1 MPTVTSTIE
10 VGSNPEQVWSLI
22 SDGTRM
28 VEWLAP
34 VKALE
39 GEAPSTLVPGTQF
52 NAVLGRLSGAKIK
65 ITEAVL
71 NRRLAWR
78 AGPPVAHMMG
88 MPMSASVDLAASEGG
103 TRVTF
108 TIKSAMMMVPLMKM
122 MSGLRFKEEVPKT
135 ALSIKRVLEDE
146 RARIHKT
153 EQPESEEGQV
163 EPIRG
168 IIRRAMGPY

>member
-1 MPTVTSTIE
+1 MPTITSTIE
-10 VGSNPEQVWSLI
+10 VSSNLEQVWSLI
-22 SDGTRM
+22 SDGPRI

-39 GEAPSTLVPGTQF
+39 EKAPSTLVPGTQLK
-52 NAVLGRLSGAKIK
+52 AVIGRLSGAKIK
-65 ITEAVL
+65 ITEAIL

-78 AGPPVAHMMG
+78 AGPPMAHMMG
-88 MPMSASVDLAASEGG
+88 MPMSASVDLAPSGGG

-135 ALSIKRVLEDE
+135 ALSIKRVVEE
-146 RARIHKT
+146 GRARVHKT
-153 EQPESEEGQV
+153 ELPEPEEGQV
-163 EPIRG
+163 ELIRG
-168 IIRRAMGPY
+168 IVRRAMGPY